1 MPGHSR
7 QCRAL
12 AALLQLALPLLPQKA
27 GHHLAHLPHQ
37 AARRTPGHLLP
48 GLWWAASVVASL
60 GVSLVRPSAA
70 TLAGRLAALLAAS
83 AAAISA
89 ALPGLPLAAALV
101 LLRVLRWVLPRP
113 QLQPLLLRLLP
124 GPGLVLRLVPLAV
137 PLQGRQRAQ
146 VPGRLAARLLA
157 QRLVRWFQASE
168 RLLALASASLRLFS
182 SRRLSCLF
190 ISKTMQLNLPN
201 LQ

>member
-12 AALLQLALPLLPQKA
+12 AALLPLALPLLPQKA

-37 AARRTPGHLLP
+37 AARRTPGRLQLA
-48 GLWWAASVVASL
+48 LSSEVLVVASL
-60 GVSLVRPSAA
+60 AVSLERPSVA
-70 TLAGRLAALLAAS
+70 TLAGRLAVLLAAS

-137 PLQGRQRAQ
+137 PLQGRQRAL
-146 VPGRLAARLLA
+146 VPGRLAALLLA

-190 ISKTMQLNLPN
+190 ISQATLLNWPNLP
-201 LQ
+201 

>member
-1 MPGHSR
+1 MPGRNR

-12 AALLQLALPLLPQKA
+12 AALLPLALPLLPQKA

-37 AARRTPGHLLP
+37 AARRTPGRLQQVPSSAVLAVALL
-48 GLWWAASVVASL
+48 A
-60 GVSLVRPSAA
+60 VSLVRPSVA
-70 TLAGRLAALLAAS
+70 TLAGRLAVLLAAS

-146 VPGRLAARLLA
+146 VPVRLAALLLA
-157 QRLVRWFQASE
+157 QQLVRWFQESE
-168 RLLALASASLRLFS
+168 RLSALASV
-182 SRRLSCLF
+182 
-190 ISKTMQLNLPN
+190 
-201 LQ
+201 

>member
-1 MPGHSR
+1 MRSLL
-7 QCRAL
+7 CRKYKVPVVSEKPK
-12 AALLQLALPLLPQKA
+12 QN
-27 GHHLAHLPHQ
+27 LPHQ
-37 AARRTPGHLLP
+37 AARRIHGLLP
-48 GLWWAASVVASL
+48 LAPSSAVLAAVLLV
-60 GVSLVRPSAA
+60 VSLERPLAA
-70 TLAGRLAALLAAS
+70 TLAGRLAVLLAAS

-89 ALPGLPLAAALV
+89 ALLV
-101 LLRVLRWVLPRP
+101 LLSA
-113 QLQPLLLRLLP
+113 
-124 GPGLVLRLVPLAV
+124 VPLALPRV
-137 PLQGRQRAQ
+137 QRWELRQPQPQHPQLPQRPPLRPGQGLVRRQVLLAVLPQGRQRVL

>member
-1 MPGHSR
+1 MQGRNR

-12 AALLQLALPLLPQKA
+12 AAHSRRRTWLRRCQPRPLQTRQPR
-27 GHHLAHLPHQ
+27 LAHRPHQ

-89 ALPGLPLAAALV
+89 V
-101 LLRVLRWVLPRP
+101 L
-113 QLQPLLLRLLP
+113 
-124 GPGLVLRLVPLAV
+124 LVLRLAAGLALLLVLRWELRQPQLRHPQRPRRPPQQPVQGLALPQALLVVP
-137 PLQGRQRAQ
+137 QRVQRRAL
-146 VPGRLAARLLA
+146 VPGRLAALLLA
-157 QRLVRWFQASE
+157 QRLVRLFQASE
-168 RLLALASASLRLFS
+168 RLLALASV
-182 SRRLSCLF
+182 
-190 ISKTMQLNLPN
+190 
-201 LQ
+201 